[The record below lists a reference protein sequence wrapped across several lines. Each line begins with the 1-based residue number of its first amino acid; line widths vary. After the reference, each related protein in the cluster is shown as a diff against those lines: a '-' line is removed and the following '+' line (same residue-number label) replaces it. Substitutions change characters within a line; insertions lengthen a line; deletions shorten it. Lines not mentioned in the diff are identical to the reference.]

1 MASPVGEILA
11 SIGGT
16 LGSGSI
22 IALLAYLRAHAR
34 DHEETRERL
43 TRIEAEFNPNGGTS
57 ARDLQEDLLTA
68 IHHLAREQGI
78 QPPPRRSRPR
88 REE

>member
-1 MASPVGEILA
+1 MASALSSILMTIAGTVGSA
-11 SIGGT
+11 AV
-16 LGSGSI
+16 
-22 IALLAYLRAHAR
+22 IALLAYLRSHGR

-43 TRIEAEFNPNGGTS
+43 ARIEAEFNPNGGTS

>member
-1 MASPVGEILA
+1 MSDVLA
-11 SIGGT
+11 SIAGT
-16 LGSGSI
+16 LGSGAV
-22 IALLAYLRAHAR
+22 IAALAYLRRHGR
-34 DHEETRERL
+34 DHEETRDRL
-43 TRIEAEFNPNGGTS
+43 TRIESEFRPNGGTS
-57 ARDLQEDLLTA
+57 ARDLQEDLLAA